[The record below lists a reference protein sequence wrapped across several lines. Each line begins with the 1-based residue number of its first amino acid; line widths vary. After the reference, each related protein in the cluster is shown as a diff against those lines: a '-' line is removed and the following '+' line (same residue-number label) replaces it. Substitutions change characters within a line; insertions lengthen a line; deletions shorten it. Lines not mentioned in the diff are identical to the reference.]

1 MNSGG
6 RHSPVIIQAGFDL
19 RLVLRN
25 GEQLLLTMVIPIG
38 LLLGT
43 TLVGAVPLSAPPG
56 AARSAEA
63 LGGVLAV
70 AIVSSAFTSL
80 AISLGFD
87 RRSGALLM
95 WATTPLSR
103 SGILVARILATL
115 AVVAVQAL
123 LLVLTALALGWR
135 PGTPALALPFVLA
148 AGTACFAS
156 LGFALGGAVRAEATL
171 ALANAIF
178 LILVIVGGTTF
189 PTTSL
194 PVPLATVVGLLPSA
208 ALGDLLRWTTG
219 GTPVPVTG
227 LSLTWDVFLLCAWG
241 LSAAALSARTFRC
254 R

>member
-1 MNSGG
+1 MRG
-6 RHSPVIIQAGFDL
+6 RRGTNPVFIQAGFDL

-38 LLLGT
+38 LLIGI
-43 TLVGAVPLSAPPG
+43 TLVGAVPLAAPPG
-56 AARSAEA
+56 ADRSAEA

-70 AIVSSAFTSL
+70 AILSSAFTSL

-103 SGILVARILATL
+103 SGILMARILATL
-115 AVVAVQAL
+115 AVVAVQSL
-123 LLVLTALALGWR
+123 LLVMTAVALGWR
-135 PGTPALALPFVLA
+135 PGWSSLALPVILA

-178 LILVIVGGTTF
+178 LVLVVVGGTTF
-189 PTTSL
+189 PPTSL
-194 PVPLATVVGLLPSA
+194 PAPLATIVGLLPSA
-208 ALGDLLRWTTG
+208 ALGDLLRWSTG
-219 GTPVPVTG
+219 GAPAPATG
-227 LSLTWDVFLLCAWG
+227 VSLTWDVLLLCAWG
-241 LSAAALSARTFRC
+241 LGGAVLSARTFRW